1 MINRQCKRVDH
12 MWLTQGVTKLPPSV
26 IDIPSQPSIASQ
38 VSHRSESRSPVQAR
52 GHPLQPQLFLS
63 PAREAHN
70 HISLFAP
77 VPVRAHQVQ
86 RQETGPA
93 QVGNR
98 VFHPQR
104 EYGEWWESNN
114 EQVSKV

>member
-1 MINRQCKRVDH
+1 
-12 MWLTQGVTKLPPSV
+12 
-26 IDIPSQPSIASQ
+26 
-38 VSHRSESRSPVQAR
+38 
-52 GHPLQPQLFLS
+52 
-63 PAREAHN
+63 
-70 HISLFAP
+70 
-77 VPVRAHQVQ
+77 VQ

-114 EQVSKV
+114 EQ